1 MDPALHQAAVHG
13 SVASLRRLGAER
25 PGILGSKTPHGNTAL
40 HIAAEL
46 GHAGFT
52 EEALGVGEKLFVSW
66 NADGDTPLHLAAGAG
81 KVDVVEL
88 LISRA
93 SAWPEEEPQHSP
105 AESARGALFMTNNI
119 DLAYK
124 RNRDRQSPLHVAAC
138 WSRELRRGLDHC
150 HRRGREAMVELLKQC
165 PDVAEMVDSN
175 GRNAFDVAITCGRVD
190 ALRCLLK
197 HVRPEEI
204 FNRVDHQGNTPLHL
218 AASLRRNHSTF
229 LLIKDKDRRVN
240 PCVLNR
246 DGESARSLIEKRAT
260 TEELDTY
267 EMYMWKKL
275 SRHEANRCKSEQLP
289 PLDSSL
295 WLRRQRVGRDEFNVT
310 TLTDGTAIHA
320 NKTAFK
326 IFLFSNTVA
335 MCSSVV
341 VVFCPI
347 MWAWQDS
354 ELKLGLAQL
363 ILSRRLTNVAFLA
376 MILSFVTAVYI
387 TIAPTVR
394 WPAYVVIAI
403 VASTPALVACV
414 HLF

>member
-119 DLAYK
+119 GE
-124 RNRDRQSPLHVAAC
+124 AAA
-138 WSRELRRGLDHC
+138 WLNTASYGST
-150 HRRGREAMVELLKQC
+150 EAMVELLKQC

-310 TLTDGTAIHA
+310 TL
-320 NKTAFK
+320 